1 MTTRMKIEKMSEKKL
16 KILVSRTDAIGD
28 VILTI
33 PICNILKENIDVSE
47 LHFLGRS
54 YTKDVIHCNA
64 VIDKF
69 INMDLIE
76 KLEYQEQINY
86 LKAENYDV
94 IIHVLPNLKI
104 ARLAKDAKIPV
115 RIGTT
120 NRWFHWMTCN
130 RLVQLS
136 RKKSDLHEAQLNLK
150 LLKALEIDKNFSL
163 EDIFQH
169 FKLNRIS
176 ALPQRLASYLQG
188 DRVNIILHPKSNK
201 SAREWGLQNFA
212 DLIHLLPQEKYKIFI
227 SGTKT
232 EGALM
237 RDWLRH
243 LPEHVV
249 DVTGMMNLKE
259 FISFIY
265 HANGLIAAST
275 GPLHIAAAL
284 GNNALGLYPP
294 MRPLFPRRWGPIG
307 PKASY
312 LVGSRECNKCQDDVS
327 KCECMNQISPKE
339 VASVIRK
346 WEKSADL
353 VVKNMP

>member
-1 MTTRMKIEKMSEKKL
+1 MLGKKL

-33 PICNILKENIDVSE
+33 PICDILKENIEVSE

-54 YTKDVIHCNA
+54 YTEDVIRTCS

-69 INMDLIE
+69 VNFDLLE
-76 KLEYQEQINY
+76 KLDYAAQVQS
-86 LKAENYDV
+86 LKDENYDA
-94 IIHVLPNLKI
+94 IIHVLPNIRI
-104 ARLAKDAKIPV
+104 ARLAKDAKIPI

-150 LLKALEIDKNFSL
+150 LLKALEIEREFSL
-163 EDIFQH
+163 ESIFQH
-169 FKLNRIS
+169 FKLSNI
-176 ALPQRLASYLQG
+176 APLPQKLYSYLQK
-188 DRVNIILHPKSNK
+188 DRLNIILHPKSNK

-212 DLIHLLPQEKYKIFI
+212 DLINLLPREKYRIFI
-227 SGTKT
+227 SGTKA

-237 RDWLRH
+237 RDWLH
-243 LPEHVV
+243 QLPEHVV
-249 DVTGMMNLKE
+249 DVTGMMTLKE

-265 HANGLIAAST
+265 HSNGLIAAST
-275 GPLHIAAAL
+275 GPLHVAAAL

-294 MRPLFPRRWGPIG
+294 MRPIFPQRWAPIG
-307 PKASY
+307 PKASF
-312 LVGSRECNKCQDDVS
+312 LVGKTNCNKCQEDVF

-353 VVKNMP
+353 VVKILP

>member
-1 MTTRMKIEKMSEKKL
+1 MLGKKL

-33 PICNILKENIDVSE
+33 PICDILKENIEVSE

-54 YTKDVIHCNA
+54 YTEDVIRTCS

-69 INMDLIE
+69 VNIDLLE
-76 KLEYQEQINY
+76 KLDYAAQVQS
-86 LKAENYDV
+86 LKDENYDA
-94 IIHVLPNLKI
+94 IIHVLPNIRI
-104 ARLAKDAKIPV
+104 ARLAKDAKIPI

-150 LLKALEIDKNFSL
+150 LLKALEIEREFSL
-163 EDIFQH
+163 ESIFQH
-169 FKLNRIS
+169 FKLSNI
-176 ALPQRLASYLQG
+176 APLPQKLYAYLQK
-188 DRVNIILHPKSNK
+188 DRLNIILHPKSNK

-212 DLIHLLPQEKYKIFI
+212 DLINLLPREKYRIFI
-227 SGTKT
+227 SGTKA

-237 RDWLRH
+237 RDWLH
-243 LPEHVV
+243 QLPEHVI
-249 DVTGMMNLKE
+249 DVTGMMTLKE

-265 HANGLIAAST
+265 HSNGLIAAST
-275 GPLHIAAAL
+275 GPLHVAAAL

-294 MRPLFPRRWGPIG
+294 MRPIFPQRWAPIG
-307 PKASY
+307 PKASF
-312 LVGSRECNKCQDDVS
+312 LVGKTNCNKCQEDVS

-353 VVKNMP
+353 VVKILP

>member
-1 MTTRMKIEKMSEKKL
+1 MLGKKL

-33 PICNILKENIDVSE
+33 PICDILKENIEVSE

-54 YTKDVIHCNA
+54 YTEDVIQTCS

-69 INMDLIE
+69 VNIDLLE
-76 KLEYQEQINY
+76 KLDYAAQVQS
-86 LKAENYDV
+86 LKDENYDA
-94 IIHVLPNLKI
+94 IIHVLPNIKI
-104 ARLAKDAKIPV
+104 ARLAKDAKIPI

-150 LLKALEIDKNFSL
+150 LLKALEIEKEFSL
-163 EDIFQH
+163 ESIFKH
-169 FKLNRIS
+169 FKMSRI
-176 ALPQRLASYLQG
+176 APLPQRLYAYLQK
-188 DRVNIILHPKSNK
+188 DRLNIILHPKSNK

-212 DLIHLLPQEKYKIFI
+212 DLINLLPREKYRIFI
-227 SGTKT
+227 SGTKA

-237 RDWLRH
+237 RDWLH
-243 LPEHVV
+243 QLPEHVV
-249 DVTGMMNLKE
+249 DVTGMMTLKE

-265 HANGLIAAST
+265 HSNGLIAAST

-294 MRPLFPRRWGPIG
+294 MRPIFPQRWAPIG
-307 PKASY
+307 PKASF
-312 LVGSRECNKCQDDVS
+312 LVGKTDCNKCQEDIS

-353 VVKNMP
+353 VVKILP